1 MIDYIQSNTLTKM
14 PCNKD
19 YYKFFI
25 VMNKN
30 KLEEFTQK
38 IANLPKKDI
47 IILVQKEFIY
57 ARKKLN
63 IKLGSPEK

>member
-1 MIDYIQSNTLTKM
+1 
-14 PCNKD
+14 
-19 YYKFFI
+19 
-25 VMNKN
+25 MNKN

-47 IILVQKEFIY
+47 IMLVQKEFVY

>member
-1 MIDYIQSNTLTKM
+1 MSYVQSNNLTKL
-14 PCNKD
+14 PWNKD
-19 YYKFFI
+19 YYKVFI

-47 IILVQKEFIY
+47 IMLVQKEFIY
-57 ARKKLN
+57 ARKKLST
-63 IKLGSPEK
+63 KLGSPEK